1 MVGWYKNDKED
12 NAHCR
17 AAFVFQSLH
26 WISEHLKQYSAIQ
39 HNATHCNA
47 TRCNALLHFK
57 QAHNTH
63 HFTSHHLISPHLTM
77 FNDNQATTQWASS
90 STSPT

>member
-57 QAHNTH
+57 QAHNTQH
-63 HFTSHHLISPHLTM
+63 
-77 FNDNQATTQWASS
+77 ATHNTKHKETHPPLAPALAWSARTVLKHS
-90 STSPT
+90 